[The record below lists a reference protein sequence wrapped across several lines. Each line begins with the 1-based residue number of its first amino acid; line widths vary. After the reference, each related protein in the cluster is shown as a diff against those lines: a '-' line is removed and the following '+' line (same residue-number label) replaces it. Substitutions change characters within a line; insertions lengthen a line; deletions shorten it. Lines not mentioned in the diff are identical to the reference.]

1 MARARHGASEN
12 ETARTEACLLLI
24 AAAGYGKTNSLD
36 DAYADGP
43 VAYHR
48 ARDLVAHPAPTPHL
62 DPDGGPA
69 AHVVVDDLAEL
80 TPAQQLALARTIAA
94 IPDGVRVSLGSRRPL
109 SRAALAALPDVIE
122 RSAADLA
129 MAPAAVAA
137 VLREEYGIADAELA
151 YRVHELTAGWPA
163 LVRLAGAASERCGPG
178 RDELLAAL
186 SGPGSKGGAWL
197 GDHVLSE
204 LPRDAARLLDALA
217 DLDPISAPLCAAL
230 AAEGLLG
237 GSATATA
244 SATASAR
251 VADGLRWLIR
261 TGLVVACATPYRG
274 PAEPAYRVVPVLA
287 AVVARRGR
295 PTGATTRAATLR
307 AAAGWYAANG
317 QPLAAARALR
327 RAGDEA
333 ACRRVIEERGDA
345 IVASAG
351 HEVARLIEAVPPAE
365 RSPRLQLLLGDA
377 LRVGGDVTGALRA
390 FEPLLAGTDRLEP
403 ALAWRAAMVPYMRS
417 DYRAALAMVDRATPP
432 AASGPT
438 VDDAYVAACRATTL
452 ELAGEAGAAE
462 AAERALALARAVGGG
477 ELADHDRALA
487 AAHLAAALID
497 VGARKERHLAD
508 AQAAAE
514 RAGDVVQLAR
524 VLVNRADG
532 LLCAARYPEA
542 LDVAARAV
550 RAAEQAGPPGLLT
563 VALCNAGDALRRL
576 GRYEEAALRFER
588 AVLISRRVGLN
599 RTAMGLWG
607 LAELHRLLGHR
618 EQSRS
623 AFEEAVELARSA
635 GDPQVCVPAL
645 TGLVRLLL
653 EGPEPDLVA
662 ARAAAEEA
670 EREALPLMASQ
681 ALVARGWVA
690 LADGDL
696 DAARERAGA
705 AVAAARASRRADA
718 LAEALELAAT
728 VSREPAQ
735 ARAALQ
741 EAEAIWRRA
750 GAAPAADQM
759 LVLLGRLPGADGA
772 RRQAAKAAAERL
784 RALGIGMIGGA
795 SLAPPEGA
803 AAPVQ
808 VRVLGRFE
816 VVVGGRPVPLP
827 AWRSRQARSL
837 FKILVARR
845 GRPVSRTE
853 VCELLW
859 PDDDP
864 QRTGHRLSVLL
875 SVIRTVLD
883 PAKLWAADH
892 HVRAD
897 TAGVALDPDHVVVDA
912 EELMRDAAH
921 AAALARAEPDR
932 AREVLVE
939 VDAAYRGDAFDDE
952 PYEDWAQGLREEARA
967 AWLRALRQL
976 AGLAARAGDTDQA
989 VAALVRLLA
998 ADSFDEPA
1006 HRALVTVLRDA
1017 GRHGEARRAFDR
1029 WAQAMR
1035 SIEAPPPDPRLL
1047 RGPGRQDPATAGG
1060 PGPAFPPGR
1069 SQQRRVA
1076 ASQAV
1081 VRGEPDGE
1089 VPEAPVH
1096 IR

>member
-1 MARARHGASEN
+1 MARTRHGAGN
-12 ETARTEACLLLI
+12 GADRTARTEACLLLV
-24 AAAGYGKTNSLD
+24 AAAGYGKTNALD

-43 VAYHR
+43 VAHHR
-48 ARDLVAHPAPTPHL
+48 ARDLVAHATPTPHL

-80 TPAQQLALARTIAA
+80 TPAQQLALARAMAT

-109 SRAALAALPDVIE
+109 SRAAMAALPGVTE

-137 VLREEYGIADAELA
+137 VLREEYGVADAEVA

-163 LVRLAGAASERCGPG
+163 LVRLAGAALDTCGPG

-186 SGPGSKGGAWL
+186 ADPGTKGAAWL
-197 GDHVLSE
+197 GDQVLAE
-204 LPRDAARLLDALA
+204 LPRDAARLLEALV
-217 DLDPISAPLCAAL
+217 DLDPISVPLCAAL
-230 AAEGLLG
+230 AGEGLLG
-237 GSATATA
+237 
-244 SATASAR
+244 R
-251 VADGLRWLIR
+251 VPDGLRWLIR
-261 TGLVVACATPYRG
+261 TGHVVACATPYRG

-287 AVVARRGR
+287 AALAGRSR
-295 PTGATTRAATLR
+295 PTAAPARTRILR

-317 QPLAAARALR
+317 RPLAAARALR

-333 ACRRVIEERGDA
+333 DCRRVIEDHGDA

-351 HEVARLIEAVPPAE
+351 HEVARLIEAVPADE
-365 RSPRLQLLLGDA
+365 RSPRLRLLLGDA

-390 FEPLLAGTDRLEP
+390 FEPLLAGADRLAP

-417 DYRAALAMVDRATPP
+417 DYRAALALVERASPP

-438 VDDAYVAACRATTL
+438 VDDAYVAACRATAL
-452 ELAGEAGAAE
+452 ELAGEPGAPE

-477 ELADHDRALA
+477 PAPDSAAPDSAAHDPAAHDRALA

-588 AVLISRRVGLN
+588 AVIISRRVGLN

-623 AFEEAVELARSA
+623 AFEEAVELARAA

-653 EGPEPDLVA
+653 EGPAPDLEA

-670 EREALPLMASQ
+670 EREALPLMASP
-681 ALVARGWVA
+681 ALVAQGWVA
-690 LADGDL
+690 LADGEL
-696 DAARERAGA
+696 DAARERATA
-705 AVAAARASRRADA
+705 AVAAARTSRRADA

-728 VSREPAQ
+728 VSRDPAQ

-784 RALGIGMIGGA
+784 RALGIGTIGGA

-864 QRTGHRLSVLL
+864 LRTGHRLSVLL

-883 PAKLWAADH
+883 PSKLWAADH

-897 TAGVALDPDHVVVDA
+897 LAGVSLDPDHVVVDA

-921 AAALARAEPDR
+921 AAALARTEPDR

-976 AGLAARAGDTDQA
+976 AGLAAQAGEPDQA

-998 ADSFDEPA
+998 ADNFDEPA

-1029 WAQAMR
+1029 WTQAMR
-1035 SIEAPPPDPRLL
+1035 SIDAPPPDPRLL
-1047 RGPGRQDPATAGG
+1047 RGPGRPNPPAAGG
-1060 PGPAFPPGR
+1060 PGPAFPLAGHSSGGSPQSG
-1069 SQQRRVA
+1069 
-1076 ASQAV
+1076 
-1081 VRGEPDGE
+1081 P
-1089 VPEAPVH
+1089 
-1096 IR
+1096 